1 MTGPAPNPLADLADD
16 AICVA
21 GADTAV
27 VQEVHLVAIHA
38 LCDALDARISEVTA
52 Q

>member
-1 MTGPAPNPLADLADD
+1 MTGPAPNPLAAVADD

-21 GADTAV
+21 GADTAI

-38 LCDALDARISEVTA
+38 LCDALDAEISAVTA
-52 Q
+52 P

>member
-1 MTGPAPNPLADLADD
+1 
-16 AICVA
+16 VA

-38 LCDALDARISEVTA
+38 LCDALDAQISEVA
-52 Q
+52 AP

>member
-1 MTGPAPNPLADLADD
+1 M
-16 AICVA
+16 A

-38 LCDALDARISEVTA
+38 LCDALDAEIAVVMA
-52 Q
+52 P